1 MSTNTPFLTAAQLR
15 LASWAVLVCAIIL
28 ALAGAVALF
37 LRATGGLGF
46 GPPPPPRIS
55 QQIVVERLQ
64 EVAKLVSIE
73 MTLRDVVAYEQT
85 RFRSTKRLLLV
96 VTARVAAG
104 IDLSKDTK
112 VEIDSVAKLIT
123 ISVPPAEVMSV
134 DVLNYE
140 TYDERAGLWNP
151 FRPEDRDAIQRQVR
165 SKLILSA
172 QQSGILQHADKNAS
186 KVLTDLLSQDG
197 YTVEIRRPPVQLRPA
212 N

>member
-1 MSTNTPFLTAAQLR
+1 MSTNAPLLSAAQR
-15 LASWAVLVCAIIL
+15 RVASWAVLACAIIL
-28 ALAGAVALF
+28 ALAGASALF

-46 GPPPPPRIS
+46 GPPPEPRIS
-55 QQIVVERLQ
+55 QQVVVERLQ

-104 IDLSKDTK
+104 IDLSKNTK
-112 VEIDSVAKLIT
+112 VEIDSAGKRIT

-165 SKLILSA
+165 AKLILSA
-172 QQSGILQHADKNAS
+172 QQSGILQHADVNAS

>member
-1 MSTNTPFLTAAQLR
+1 M
-15 LASWAVLVCAIIL
+15 
-28 ALAGAVALF
+28 
-37 LRATGGLGF
+37 
-46 GPPPPPRIS
+46 
-55 QQIVVERLQ
+55 ERLQ

-104 IDLSKDTK
+104 IDLSKNTS
-112 VEIDSVAKLIT
+112 VEIDSVGRRIT

-165 SKLILSA
+165 TQIILSA
-172 QQSGILQHADKNAS
+172 QQSGILQHADQNAS
-186 KVLTDLLSQDG
+186 KVLTDLLSRDG
-197 YTVEIRRPPVQLRPA
+197 YTVEIKRPPVQRRPA